1 MIHLGYASE
10 VNEVNFLPFS
20 NPPFA
25 SPFLIFFHPFEKCL
39 HLIGLTSS
47 SLLSPSLLAGCNW
60 VRRADDSPKCRVYF
74 IQSDV
79 LAMLDTSLSR
89 NNYLSTN

>member
-25 SPFLIFFHPFEKCL
+25 LPFLIIIFFTHSKNTL

-47 SLLSPSLLAGCNW
+47 SLLSPSLLAGYNW
-60 VRRADDSPKCRVYF
+60 VRRADESPKCRVFF

-79 LAMLDTSLSR
+79 LAILNTSLS
-89 NNYLSTN
+89 